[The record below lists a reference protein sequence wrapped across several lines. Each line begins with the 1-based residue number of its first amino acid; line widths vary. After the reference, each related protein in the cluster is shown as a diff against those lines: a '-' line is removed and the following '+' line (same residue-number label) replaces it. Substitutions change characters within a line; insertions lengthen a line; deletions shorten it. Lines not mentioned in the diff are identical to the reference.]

1 MSIQLMK
8 LRQVPEDELVDILK
22 LLDEH
27 EVDYYQTSAGAFGIS
42 LPALW
47 LRDESRH
54 NEVLGLLASYAL
66 DRMEKARLEQQAWAE
81 LNGRRTMGDIFREHP
96 LKFCLRIVVIVVL
109 LFITLKPILNL

>member
-1 MSIQLMK
+1 MAVQLMK
-8 LRQVPEDELVDILK
+8 LRQVPEDELIDILG

-27 EVDYYQTSAGAFGIS
+27 QVDYYQSSAGAFGIS

-54 NEVLGLLASYAL
+54 AEVKALLDEYANS
-66 DRMEKARLEQQAWAE
+66 RREAAQIEQQAWAQ

-96 LKFCLRIVVIVVL
+96 LKFCLRIAVIIVL
-109 LFITLKPILNL
+109 LVITVKPFINF